1 MRLIDADSLIAF
13 MRKGWRVFPSSELQ
27 HTCDMTDIDKMPTIE
42 PLTEIDYIELA
53 DRYGGEV
60 AFVVKDMIEQTGK
73 RWGNEEP
80 KKMDDVVKVVR
91 CKDCRWWDQIDN
103 GLYGYCHACKHA
115 FYSSSWEISIY
126 RRYKGDWFCA
136 DGERKDDV

>member
-1 MRLIDADSLIAF
+1 MRLIDAEKLRAEYLGVPNCYNGFSDTYDKAMI
-13 MRKGWRVFPSSELQ
+13 V
-27 HTCDMTDIDKMPTIE
+27 DMVDEQPTIK

-60 AFVVKDMIEQTGK
+60 AFVVKDMIEQTGR

-91 CKDCRWWDQIDN
+91 CKDCKWWGKN
-103 GLYGYCHACKHA
+103 YCVNRN
-115 FYSSSWEISIY
+115 YSIANTTRKTIGEDYCSW
-126 RRYKGDWFCA
+126 
-136 DGERKDDV
+136 GERKDDE